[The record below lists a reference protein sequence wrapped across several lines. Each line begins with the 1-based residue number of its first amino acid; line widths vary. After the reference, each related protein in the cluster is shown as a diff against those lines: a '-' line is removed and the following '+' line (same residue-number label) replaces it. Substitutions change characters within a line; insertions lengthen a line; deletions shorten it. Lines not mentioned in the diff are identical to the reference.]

1 MKILCFLREILI
13 TATDNYAKK
22 DELNDELYWLRYSF
36 VDKDEDSFLL
46 DEVSTIFF
54 EFQTNPKYKEL
65 IKKID
70 SIKKNINKIIIKAT
84 ILFINYPDNPEG
96 SKLLNMHLPLF
107 FFSFPSLFQSSVFLH
122 YARSGFLQ
130 LF

>member
-1 MKILCFLREILI
+1 MTVGNIKWQNLSETKKFERQNKRISSLKREIEDCLKKKDYKNLSLKILCFLREILI

-54 EFQTNPKYKEL
+54 EFQTNQKYKEL

-70 SIKKNINKIIIKAT
+70 SIKRNLK
-84 ILFINYPDNPEG
+84 
-96 SKLLNMHLPLF
+96 
-107 FFSFPSLFQSSVFLH
+107 
-122 YARSGFLQ
+122 
-130 LF
+130 

>member
-1 MKILCFLREILI
+1 MTVGNIKWQNLSETKKFERQNKRISSLKREIEDCLKKKDYKNLSLKILCFLREILI

-70 SIKKNINKIIIKAT
+70 SIKNKMV
-84 ILFINYPDNPEG
+84 LSDEYR
-96 SKLLNMHLPLF
+96 
-107 FFSFPSLFQSSVFLH
+107 
-122 YARSGFLQ
+122 YW
-130 LF
+130 

>member
-1 MKILCFLREILI
+1 MVVRNIRWQNLSETKKLERRNKRIISLKREIENCLKEKDYKNLSLKILCFLREILI

-54 EFQTNPKYKEL
+54 
-65 IKKID
+65 
-70 SIKKNINKIIIKAT
+70 
-84 ILFINYPDNPEG
+84 
-96 SKLLNMHLPLF
+96 
-107 FFSFPSLFQSSVFLH
+107 
-122 YARSGFLQ
+122 
-130 LF
+130 